1 MSPLQLYNTRTR
13 AKQTFVP
20 ADPPRQVGLFVC
32 GPTVYDLPHL
42 GHAKTYTQFDFLVRL
57 LRARGFAVTYVQNI
71 TDVDDKIIRR
81 ARELRIDAPEL
92 ARMFERAYLDDMR
105 ALRNDSVDV
114 YARAS
119 DYIDEVISQIERLQ
133 QAGAAYATA
142 GGIYF
147 DLTAFPDYGRLS
159 GRTNVLRGDPVSRL
173 DANPHKRNAGDFVL
187 WKARKPGEPF
197 WASQLGDGRPGWHIE
212 DTAISERLLGAQYDL
227 HGGAI
232 DLIFPHHEAE
242 IAQMETISG
251 LRPMVA
257 YWLHTGLLTTSDS
270 KMSKSLGN
278 FVTIRDA
285 LATASARAIRFA
297 FFSSHYRSP
306 MELTNDTFSRAARAL
321 DRLDRFVEGDG
332 RDAGAGD
339 PGRLHDKRTA
349 INAALDDDFDTPRA
363 LAVLFDL
370 VREQN
375 RYGTRKQHA
384 RALVRDFLATFALD
398 ADAGSAVVDI
408 DVDWLIEEREE
419 HRRNR
424 RFADADRIRDQLAA
438 HGVILEDS
446 PTGVRWRRST
456 R

>member
-1 MSPLQLYNTRTR
+1 MSPLQLYNTCTR

-20 ADPPRQVGLFVC
+20 ADPSGQVGLFVC

-81 ARELRIDAPEL
+81 ARELGIDASEL
-92 ARMFERAYLDDMR
+92 ARMFERAYLDDRR
-105 ALRNDSVDV
+105 ALRNDSVDL

-119 DYIDEVISQIERLQ
+119 DYIDEVVSQIERLQ
-133 QAGAAYATA
+133 QAGPAYATA

-159 GRTNVLRGDPVSRL
+159 GRTSVLRGDPVSRL

-257 YWLHTGLLTTSDS
+257 CWLHTGLLTSDS

-306 MELTNDTFSRAARAL
+306 MELTDDTFARAARAL
-321 DRLDRFVEGDG
+321 ARLDRFVEGDG
-332 RDAGAGD
+332 RNSGAGVH
-339 PGRLHDKRTA
+339 GRLHDTRTA

-446 PTGVRWRRST
+446 PTGARWRRST